1 MLCAHIY
8 HAAFILLKLALRNSC
23 PICRHEMPTDAA
35 LRAAA
40 SVGVAERAAG
50 EEQAWDAPHAR
61 DFHLPPNLI
70 REFTR
75 TSENILMPSPDWL
88 EEFDTHDP
96 KENTL
101 LLPYLRK
108 RSKIIEI
115 VAARDIV
122 FALSQLGN
130 NSNRVMLCQCNCFF
144 YPVIFLKFFPIVQG
158 PNVSARDLG
167 FPYPKAGT
175 AKPTDV
181 VVKFYVLY
189 EKWRRG
195 ELLGSSSVARYL
207 KSITH
212 SNGTIIHPSGS
223 ERSLHASV
231 DALSSCYV
239 DKQGNKNFRVWVDR
253 LVTSPIGTSNW
264 LVRFDNWEMEGGVR
278 YCCRTTLL
286 LNNKIP
292 PNNHVKLFGLTFFIV
307 LMSLHYKLLFLNQ
320 EKSYAYKWW
329 RPGGKLFIKIARAV
343 KFTPIIFWDRFGV
356 HVMLPSRIKVVVV
369 SRSIKC
375 DKVERTQFSSEVISF
390 QQVDF
395 DLILLP

>member
-1 MLCAHIY
+1 MLVSL
-8 HAAFILLKLALRNSC
+8 FL
-23 PICRHEMPTDAA
+23 
-35 LRAAA
+35 
-40 SVGVAERAAG
+40 
-50 EEQAWDAPHAR
+50 
-61 DFHLPPNLI
+61 
-70 REFTR
+70 
-75 TSENILMPSPDWL
+75 
-88 EEFDTHDP
+88 THHV
-96 KENTL
+96 NMAI
-101 LLPYLRK
+101 
-108 RSKIIEI
+108 S
-115 VAARDIV
+115 
-122 FALSQLGN
+122 
-130 NSNRVMLCQCNCFF
+130 
-144 YPVIFLKFFPIVQG
+144 G

-207 KSITH
+207 KSIT
-212 SNGTIIHPSGS
+212 
-223 ERSLHASV
+223 
-231 DALSSCYV
+231 

-320 EKSYAYKWW
+320 EKV
-329 RPGGKLFIKIARAV
+329 L
-343 KFTPIIFWDRFGV
+343 
-356 HVMLPSRIKVVVV
+356 SR
-369 SRSIKC
+369 
-375 DKVERTQFSSEVISF
+375 
-390 QQVDF
+390 
-395 DLILLP
+395 